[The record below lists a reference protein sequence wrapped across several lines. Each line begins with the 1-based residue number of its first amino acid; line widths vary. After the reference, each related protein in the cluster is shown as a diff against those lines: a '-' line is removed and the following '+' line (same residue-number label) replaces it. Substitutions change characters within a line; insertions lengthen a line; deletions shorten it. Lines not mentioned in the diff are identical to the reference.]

1 MFPVLLSTI
10 FDAISACE
18 CNEEGSVLDEHGHAT
33 CFDNGRCTCKG
44 PNIAG
49 DKCDQCAPGKVPNPS
64 LFVLGDVIILLEIL
78 STVM

>member
-1 MFPVLLSTI
+1 MICLSTI

-33 CFDNGRCTCKG
+33 CHDNGRCTCKG

-49 DKCDQCAPGKVPNPS
+49 DKCDQCAPG
-64 LFVLGDVIILLEIL
+64 
-78 STVM
+78 T

>member
-1 MFPVLLSTI
+1 MICLSTI

-18 CNEEGSVLDEHGHAT
+18 CNEEGSVLDEHQHAT

-49 DKCDQCAPGKVPNPS
+49 DKCDQCKVDHWNFPACK
-64 LFVLGDVIILLEIL
+64 GI
-78 STVM
+78 